1 MRWLKVITPIG
12 LLALAAV
19 ATWQL
24 SNMKPEPAKSEKPA
38 TPLVVETKPFVEET
52 VQFHVSSQGTIN
64 PRTETTLISQ
74 VAGTVLEIS
83 PTFVSG
89 GTFKKGDILLRI
101 DPIDYKVAVEQAKA
115 QLAQAEAKLME
126 EQGKAEAARTDWTQ
140 RGRSLKQANDLVLRK
155 PYVQEAK
162 AAVHAA
168 KADLHKAQQY
178 LSRTEIRAPYDGM
191 TKARQVDVG
200 QYVTTGAQLGDTF
213 ATDYAEI
220 RLPIKR
226 SDMPYLDLPQ
236 YGQSE
241 FQGPKVI
248 LTSIHNPDHEW
259 QAVITR
265 QEAVVDTKTR
275 MHYLVARIKDPYSLS
290 ATAKQESQQVP
301 LPIGSFVKATIT
313 GVAAENVIKIPRHL
327 LINRQQVLVIDQDDT
342 LRIRPVKLIR
352 EQRASAF
359 IKNNFSE
366 GDRLCLTAIPNPI
379 PGLQVSI
386 TDSEQQSTVAIKS
399 TQTSANKE
407 TSSNLTPS
415 SEG

>member
-12 LLALAAV
+12 LLALASA

-24 SNMKPEPAKSEKPA
+24 SNMKPEPAKSEKPV
-38 TPLVVETKPFVEET
+38 TPLVVETKPLTEET
-52 VQFHVSSQGTIN
+52 VQFRVTSQGTIN

-83 PTFVSG
+83 PAFVSG

-101 DPIDYKVAVEQAKA
+101 DAIDYQVAVEQAKA

-178 LSRTEIRAPYDGM
+178 LARTEIRAPYDGM

-200 QYVTTGAQLGDTF
+200 QYVTTGTQLGDTF
-213 ATDYAEI
+213 ATDYAEV
-220 RLPIKR
+220 RLPVKR
-226 SDMPYLDLPQ
+226 SDMPYLNLPDF
-236 YGQSE
+236 GQSE
-241 FQGPKVI
+241 FKGPKVT
-248 LTSIHNPDHEW
+248 LVSNHNPDHQW
-259 QAVITR
+259 QAVIIR

-275 MHYLVARIKDPYSLS
+275 MHYLVARIKDPYSLTS
-290 ATAKQESQQVP
+290 AKPKAQAP

-313 GVAAENVIKIPRHL
+313 GITAENVIKIPRHL
-327 LINRQQVLVIDQDDT
+327 LINRQQLLVIDKNDT
-342 LRIRPVKLIR
+342 LRIHPVKLIR

-359 IKNNFSE
+359 IKNNFTE

-386 TDSEQQSTVAIKS
+386 TKTDQQSTVAIKS
-399 TQTSANKE
+399 TQTSANKKSA
-407 TSSNLTPS
+407 TTPAHS